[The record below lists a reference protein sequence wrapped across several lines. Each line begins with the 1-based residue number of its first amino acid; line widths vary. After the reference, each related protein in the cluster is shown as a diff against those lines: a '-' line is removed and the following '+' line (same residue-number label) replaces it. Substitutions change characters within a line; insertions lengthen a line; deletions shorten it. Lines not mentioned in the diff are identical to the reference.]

1 VSCLVD
7 DAVGTDL
14 AGGHLRVAEGGGAG
28 EALALAWSD

>member
-1 VSCLVD
+1 VARVVD

-14 AGGHLRVAEGGGAG
+14 AGGHLGVAEGGGAG